1 MSYLA
6 QKVLQRGQ
14 VPVLLTQNNGQK
26 MPIFVSPC
34 ILPSHTGF
42 KNIFTYWWLRETLI
56 IYSFVPLLH
65 ISEMIILGIVYLRKA
80 QGSAISMTAPNV
92 QTQQKFEKGDSN

>member
-1 MSYLA
+1 M
-6 QKVLQRGQ
+6 Q
-14 VPVLLTQNNGQK
+14 
-26 MPIFVSPC
+26 I
-34 ILPSHTGF
+34 
-42 KNIFTYWWLRETLI
+42 ETLI

-92 QTQQKFEKGDSN
+92 QTQQKFEKGDSNYPIRI